1 MKYGKFVG
9 KTFKAFDNTELEK
22 FKSIINDVFC
32 SVGKVSLWHVDKNS
46 TCSAFYKIKLDNPI
60 KKTGGKSYAYN
71 VNNLTIMITKEEG
84 RLEEGMFNYVGEPF
98 IQYSIKCYTDGKY
111 HIYKKRHENDWV
123 FEGKNHYNYDTEI
136 PDFIPDLTNWKWNVL
151 NGIDS

>member
-60 KKTGGKSYAYN
+60 KKTALKKGGT
-71 VNNLTIMITKEEG
+71 L
-84 RLEEGMFNYVGEPF
+84 
-98 IQYSIKCYTDGKY
+98 Q
-111 HIYKKRHENDWV
+111 
-123 FEGKNHYNYDTEI
+123 
-136 PDFIPDLTNWKWNVL
+136 
-151 NGIDS
+151 